1 MTTSGA
7 LLQTQIIQKAWQ
19 DPSFKAKLLDDPKAA
34 IQEELGV
41 TLPDHIKVKT
51 VEESSDEFYLVLPP
65 NPSEVMKSD
74 IKPNAV
80 WGN

>member
-19 DPSFKAKLLDDPKAA
+19 DPSFKAKLLADPKAA
-34 IQEELGV
+34 IQEALGV
-41 TLPDHIKVKT
+41 IIPDHIKVKA

-65 NPSEVMKSD
+65 NPSEVIKSD

-80 WGN
+80 WM

>member
-19 DPSFKAKLLDDPKAA
+19 DPSFKAKLLADPKAA
-34 IQEELGV
+34 IQEALGV
-41 TLPDHIKVKT
+41 IIPDHIQVKT
-51 VEESSDEFYLVLPP
+51 VEEHSDEFYLVLPP
-65 NPSEVMKSD
+65 NPSDVIKSD

-80 WGN
+80 WS

>member
-19 DPSFKAKLLDDPKAA
+19 DPSFKAKLLADPKAA
-34 IQEELGV
+34 IQEALGV
-41 TLPDHIKVKT
+41 IIPDHIKVKA

-65 NPSEVMKSD
+65 NPSEVIKSD

-80 WGN
+80 WGA

>member
-19 DPSFKAKLLDDPKAA
+19 DPSFKAKLLADPKAA
-34 IQEELGV
+34 IQEALGV
-41 TLPDHIKVKT
+41 IIPDHIKVKA
-51 VEESSDEFYLVLPP
+51 VEENSDEFYLVLPP
-65 NPSEVMKSD
+65 NPSEVIKSD

-80 WGN
+80 WGA

>member
-19 DPSFKAKLLDDPKAA
+19 DPSFKAKLLADPKAA
-34 IQEELGV
+34 IQEALGV
-41 TLPDHIKVKT
+41 IIPDHIKIKT
-51 VEESSDEFYLVLPP
+51 VEENSDEFYLVLPP
-65 NPSEVMKSD
+65 NPSEVIKSD

-80 WGN
+80 WM

>member
-19 DPSFKAKLLDDPKAA
+19 DPSFKAKLLADPKTA
-34 IQEELGV
+34 IQEALGV
-41 TLPDHIKVKT
+41 TIPDHIKVKT
-51 VEESSDEFYLVLPP
+51 VEENSDEFYLVLPP
-65 NPSEVMKSD
+65 NPSEVIKSD

-80 WGN
+80 WM

>member
-19 DPSFKAKLLDDPKAA
+19 DPSFKAKLLADPKAA
-34 IQEELGV
+34 IQEALGV
-41 TLPDHIKVKT
+41 TIPDHIKVKA

-65 NPSEVMKSD
+65 NPSEVIKSD

-80 WGN
+80 WGA